1 MTVLSPQYGENTGIF
16 PSVSV
21 DGIHSWAILLAIPLE
36 FQEIKYRP
44 FSMAR
49 PSLKGRNVHFPGG
62 KQGSAKRPQ
71 GTVAAGLPE
80 AKAFEERDRRHL
92 PRHVTQKKTS

>member
-1 MTVLSPQYGENTGIF
+1 MGFMVGG
-16 PSVSV
+16 
-21 DGIHSWAILLAIPLE
+21 ILLAIPLE

-80 AKAFEERDRRHL
+80 AKAFEERDRLHL

>member
-1 MTVLSPQYGENTGIF
+1 
-16 PSVSV
+16 
-21 DGIHSWAILLAIPLE
+21 
-36 FQEIKYRP
+36 
-44 FSMAR
+44 MAR

-80 AKAFEERDRRHL
+80 AKAFEERDCRHL
-92 PRHVTQKKTS
+92 PRHVTQKKIS